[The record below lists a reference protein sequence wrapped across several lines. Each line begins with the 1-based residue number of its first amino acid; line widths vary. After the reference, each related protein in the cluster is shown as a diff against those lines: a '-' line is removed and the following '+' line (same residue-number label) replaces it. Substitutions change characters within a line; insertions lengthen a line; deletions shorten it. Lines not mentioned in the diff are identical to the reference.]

1 MLFLNESFFVVSCF
15 VLVVGDL
22 FLIRSVKK
30 FFCFGYMLALACVRP
45 GVRVCVY
52 VRVYACA
59 REGGCDICATLG
71 GCGIYASLLQ
81 KRHTFEIVAKL
92 QHFFVAD

>member
-1 MLFLNESFFVVSCF
+1 M
-15 VLVVGDL
+15 
-22 FLIRSVKK
+22 
-30 FFCFGYMLALACVRP
+30 RP

-81 KRHTFEIVAKL
+81 KGHTSEIVAEL
-92 QHFFVAD
+92 QHFFVVY

>member
-1 MLFLNESFFVVSCF
+1 MDYSS
-15 VLVVGDL
+15 
-22 FLIRSVKK
+22 RSRV
-30 FFCFGYMLALACVRP
+30 CAWAHVP
-45 GVRVCVY
+45 GRVCVRVC

-92 QHFFVAD
+92 QHFFVVY

>member
-1 MLFLNESFFVVSCF
+1 VRV
-15 VLVVGDL
+15 
-22 FLIRSVKK
+22 
-30 FFCFGYMLALACVRP
+30 CVRP

-59 REGGCDICATLG
+59 CEGGCDICATLG

-81 KRHTFEIVAKL
+81 KGHTFENVA
-92 QHFFVAD
+92 

>member
-1 MLFLNESFFVVSCF
+1 MFCKKVFLFW
-15 VLVVGDL
+15 
-22 FLIRSVKK
+22 I
-30 FFCFGYMLALACVRP
+30 YAHACVP
-45 GVRVCVY
+45 GRTYLGVC

-92 QHFFVAD
+92 QHFFVVD

>member
-1 MLFLNESFFVVSCF
+1 MPGRTYL
-15 VLVVGDL
+15 G
-22 FLIRSVKK
+22 
-30 FFCFGYMLALACVRP
+30 ACVR
-45 GVRVCVY
+45 VC

-71 GCGIYASLLQ
+71 GCCIYASLLQ

-92 QHFFVAD
+92 QHFFVVY